1 MKLAAFIFALSLAG
15 CASHTSQIAASA
27 NDVRAAV
34 GAARGHLEAARG
46 NLDQIEIAAANV
58 HEQLGYVQDTISP
71 IYLTLQ
77 YASAAVVLVA
87 IAIGIYIIKK

>member
-1 MKLAAFIFALSLAG
+1 
-15 CASHTSQIAASA
+15 
-27 NDVRAAV
+27 
-34 GAARGHLEAARG
+34 
-46 NLDQIEIAAANV
+46 V

>member
-1 MKLAAFIFALSLAG
+1 VRALALTILLTG